1 MRSLR
6 TRAGFTLVEL
16 IVVIVLLG
24 ILAAGAGMLL
34 RNPIDV
40 YEAQV
45 RRQLLV
51 DQGEMALRQIARD
64 VRRALPNS
72 LRTDTVGAL
81 NALEM
86 INTVDGARYRDEFG
100 AGFPGG
106 SQYVLD
112 FTAADT
118 SFNLLGTLGDP
129 AAFDASNR
137 LVIYNTSSIDI
148 YIEADG
154 ADNEGII
161 TPGGYSIGFVQ
172 EGVAPNLEHRIT
184 INPAFRFTQ
193 ESPGQRIFFIDGSI
207 SYICDPVNN
216 QILRYAGYGF
226 RLNQPTVQADFGV
239 NPAKLVSSLSGCSF
253 SYAAG
258 SAQRGGIL
266 TIEIA
271 ISDSGETINLLH
283 QVHVRNVP

>member
-1 MRSLR
+1 MKIRNQQ
-6 TRAGFTLVEL
+6 AGFTLVEL

-24 ILAAGAGMLL
+24 VLSAGAGMLL
-34 RNPIDV
+34 RNPIDA
-40 YEAQV
+40 YDAQV

-64 VRRALPNS
+64 VRHALPNS

-81 NALEM
+81 SALEM

-100 AGFPGG
+100 AGFPSGP
-106 SQYVLD
+106 QYLLE
-112 FTAADT
+112 FTGTDD
-118 SFNLLGTLGDP
+118 SFNLLGLLSNP
-129 AAFDASNR
+129 AEFDASNR
-137 LVIYNTSSIDI
+137 LVIYSTSNTDI

-161 TPGGYSIGFVQ
+161 TPAGYSIGFAL
-172 EGVAPNLEHRIT
+172 EGSAPNLEHRIT
-184 INPAFRFTQ
+184 ISPPFRFTQ
-193 ESPGQRIFFIDGSI
+193 QSPGQRVFFVDGSI

-226 RLNQPTVQADFGV
+226 RLNQPTAQADFGFTG
-239 NPAKLVSSLSGCSF
+239 ATLVSSLSGCSF
-253 SYAAG
+253 SYSAG
-258 SAQRGGIL
+258 TAQRGGNL
-266 TIEIA
+266 SIEIA
-271 ISDSGETINLLH
+271 ISDGGETINLLH